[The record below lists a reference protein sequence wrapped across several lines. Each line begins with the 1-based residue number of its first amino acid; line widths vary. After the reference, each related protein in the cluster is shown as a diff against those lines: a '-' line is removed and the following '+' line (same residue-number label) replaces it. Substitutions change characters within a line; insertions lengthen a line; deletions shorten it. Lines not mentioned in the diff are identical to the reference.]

1 VTSSDG
7 ATKSVGQELHR
18 VTDRAP
24 DGPTPTPVRTTP
36 PVEAHDAARV
46 EAPGS
51 RADRF
56 LNAQVSVLHFHERV
70 LEEARD
76 DSHPLL
82 ERVKFLAISH
92 ANLDEFF
99 EVHVSGLRN
108 QREGTLIG
116 TAGLLPDG
124 RTPSE
129 ALTMVERVVRPILE
143 AQDECWVDLR
153 RLLSDNGIHVLETQA
168 LTPEQRTYTRDYFE
182 REVFPVLTPLA
193 VDPGHPFPH
202 ISHLSLNL
210 AVVLDH
216 PEAGERFARLK
227 IPQNLPRLV
236 QLPPVNQDPES
247 PEPTVHPPV
256 SFVWLETLIA
266 EHLDLLFPGVPVRAS
281 YAFRVTRDADQ
292 AIQEHDS
299 IDLLASVQESLR
311 ERAWGVV
318 VRVEAEHEMPVS
330 LRTRLL
336 EELEASDAITD
347 ARSAP
352 LGRRDLMALASV
364 DRPDLKYPPVVPRI
378 PPSLAPGEDI
388 FAAIKRRDILLHH
401 PFDSFAPVVQ
411 FIEAAAADPDVLA
424 IKQTL
429 YRVGKNSP
437 IVQALVRARQNDKQV
452 AVLVELKA
460 RGDEENNIE
469 WAQTLESEGVHVA
482 YGLMGLKTHCKTTL
496 VVRREPDGLRR
507 YVHLATGNYNAT
519 TARMYTDIGY
529 FTCRPEIGADMTDL
543 FNTLTGYSRK
553 DQYRALL
560 VSPRSW
566 RRRLVELIDR
576 EMSWQARGE
585 PGRIVIKVNGLTD
598 PRIIDLL
605 YRASNAGVSIDLLV
619 RGMCCLR
626 PGVKGLSENIRVTS
640 VLGRFL
646 EHSRIFYF
654 RNGGNEETF
663 LGSADLMPRNLDRRI
678 EVVFPV
684 LDEGWR
690 SYLRDHVLRLYL
702 RDTARARALKPD
714 GTYARLSPKRKG
726 ELSVDAQQ
734 ALLAAARSGA

>member
-1 VTSSDG
+1 
-7 ATKSVGQELHR
+7 
-18 VTDRAP
+18 
-24 DGPTPTPVRTTP
+24 
-36 PVEAHDAARV
+36 
-46 EAPGS
+46 
-51 RADRF
+51 
-56 LNAQVSVLHFHERV
+56 
-70 LEEARD
+70 
-76 DSHPLL
+76 
-82 ERVKFLAISH
+82 
-92 ANLDEFF
+92 
-99 EVHVSGLRN
+99 
-108 QREGTLIG
+108 
-116 TAGLLPDG
+116 
-124 RTPSE
+124 
-129 ALTMVERVVRPILE
+129 
-143 AQDECWVDLR
+143 
-153 RLLSDNGIHVLETQA
+153 
-168 LTPEQRTYTRDYFE
+168 
-182 REVFPVLTPLA
+182 
-193 VDPGHPFPH
+193 
-202 ISHLSLNL
+202 
-210 AVVLDH
+210 
-216 PEAGERFARLK
+216 
-227 IPQNLPRLV
+227 
-236 QLPPVNQDPES
+236 
-247 PEPTVHPPV
+247 
-256 SFVWLETLIA
+256 
-266 EHLDLLFPGVPVRAS
+266 
-281 YAFRVTRDADQ
+281 
-292 AIQEHDS
+292 
-299 IDLLASVQESLR
+299 
-311 ERAWGVV
+311 
-318 VRVEAEHEMPVS
+318 
-330 LRTRLL
+330 
-336 EELEASDAITD
+336 
-347 ARSAP
+347 
-352 LGRRDLMALASV
+352 
-364 DRPDLKYPPVVPRI
+364 
-378 PPSLAPGEDI
+378 
-388 FAAIKRRDILLHH
+388 
-401 PFDSFAPVVQ
+401 
-411 FIEAAAADPDVLA
+411 
-424 IKQTL
+424 
-429 YRVGKNSP
+429 
-437 IVQALVRARQNDKQV
+437 
-452 AVLVELKA
+452 
-460 RGDEENNIE
+460 
-469 WAQTLESEGVHVA
+469 
-482 YGLMGLKTHCKTTL
+482 MGLKTHCKTTL